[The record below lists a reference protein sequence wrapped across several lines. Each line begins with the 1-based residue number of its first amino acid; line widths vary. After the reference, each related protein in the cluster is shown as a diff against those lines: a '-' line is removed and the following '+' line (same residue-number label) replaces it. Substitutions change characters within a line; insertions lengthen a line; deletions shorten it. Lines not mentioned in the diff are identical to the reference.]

1 MSDIPR
7 LAAELAERME
17 ALGYSKGII
26 RIIRKCGWELED
38 ARMRYGLSR
47 RSLGKVIDRYAG
59 EWRERWNR
67 REVSHTR
74 YAIRIKAVERM
85 LAIHQGREPLWSQTP
100 KPQIVLS
107 DYYER
112 LAVEIGGLPLTEG
125 VGNAVRDYI
134 LNGRPES
141 GCREIFPRACAPYG
155 RIDRSTVAGVF
166 AEMRKRAGINTPK
179 PGFHA
184 FRRTLG
190 RMLASGGVD
199 APTISQVL
207 GHTALASAERYI
219 RMDGTSLSECALGLA
234 GIRHRGGL

>member
-100 KPQIVLS
+100 KPQIVLN

-112 LAVEIGGLPLTEG
+112 LAVEI
-125 VGNAVRDYI
+125 
-134 LNGRPES
+134 
-141 GCREIFPRACAPYG
+141 
-155 RIDRSTVAGVF
+155 
-166 AEMRKRAGINTPK
+166 
-179 PGFHA
+179 
-184 FRRTLG
+184 
-190 RMLASGGVD
+190 
-199 APTISQVL
+199 
-207 GHTALASAERYI
+207 
-219 RMDGTSLSECALGLA
+219 
-234 GIRHRGGL
+234 

>member
-74 YAIRIKAVERM
+74 SAIRIKAVERM
-85 LAIHQGREPLWSQTP
+85 LAIH
-100 KPQIVLS
+100 
-107 DYYER
+107 
-112 LAVEIGGLPLTEG
+112 
-125 VGNAVRDYI
+125 
-134 LNGRPES
+134 
-141 GCREIFPRACAPYG
+141 
-155 RIDRSTVAGVF
+155 
-166 AEMRKRAGINTPK
+166 
-179 PGFHA
+179 
-184 FRRTLG
+184 
-190 RMLASGGVD
+190 
-199 APTISQVL
+199 
-207 GHTALASAERYI
+207 
-219 RMDGTSLSECALGLA
+219 
-234 GIRHRGGL
+234 

>member
-85 LAIHQGREPLWSQTP
+85 LSCSFQNRTGVVFKT
-100 KPQIVLS
+100 
-107 DYYER
+107 
-112 LAVEIGGLPLTEG
+112 GLFRQL
-125 VGNAVRDYI
+125 
-134 LNGRPES
+134 
-141 GCREIFPRACAPYG
+141 RAA
-155 RIDRSTVAGVF
+155 
-166 AEMRKRAGINTPK
+166 
-179 PGFHA
+179 
-184 FRRTLG
+184 
-190 RMLASGGVD
+190 
-199 APTISQVL
+199 
-207 GHTALASAERYI
+207 
-219 RMDGTSLSECALGLA
+219 
-234 GIRHRGGL
+234 